1 MLMPETV
8 DKSKRHK
15 YGTLFFAE
23 EGRKE
28 NMLIFTHL
36 IILEEI
42 SSKKILPF
50 STFVAT

>member
-1 MLMPETV
+1 MLMPDTV
-8 DKSKRHK
+8 DKSKRLK

-28 NMLIFTHL
+28 NVLIFTHL
-36 IILEEI
+36 IILEM
-42 SSKKILPF
+42 SPKKILPF

>member
-8 DKSKRHK
+8 DKSKRLK
-15 YGTLFFAE
+15 YGTLFFA

-28 NMLIFTHL
+28 NMLIFTHFL
-36 IILEEI
+36 ILEEI
-42 SSKKILPF
+42 SSNKIRPF